1 MSLLIQRE
9 IYFMLR
15 ADIIKISPFFR
26 DNKQLVLEF
35 LGSQHF
41 SAKLIIFSEN
51 SGRIF
56 IDTLKSLFFG
66 EWNIDGLMQ

>member
-1 MSLLIQRE
+1 
-9 IYFMLR
+9 MLSTN
-15 ADIIKISPFFR
+15 IIKISLFFR

-56 IDTLKSLFFG
+56 IAALKSFFLG

>member
-1 MSLLIQRE
+1 
-9 IYFMLR
+9 MLSTN
-15 ADIIKISPFFR
+15 IIKISLFFR

-41 SAKLIIFSEN
+41 SAKLIIFREN

-56 IDTLKSLFFG
+56 IAALKSLFFG

>member
-1 MSLLIQRE
+1 
-9 IYFMLR
+9 MLR

-56 IDTLKSLFFG
+56 IAALNSLFFG

>member
-1 MSLLIQRE
+1 
-9 IYFMLR
+9 MLSTN
-15 ADIIKISPFFR
+15 IIKISLFFR

-35 LGSQHF
+35 LGNQHF

-56 IDTLKSLFFG
+56 IAALKSLFFG

>member
-1 MSLLIQRE
+1 MLTKRE
-9 IYFMLR
+9 IYFMLSTN
-15 ADIIKISPFFR
+15 IIKISLFFR

-56 IDTLKSLFFG
+56 IAALKSLFFG

>member
-1 MSLLIQRE
+1 
-9 IYFMLR
+9 MLSTN
-15 ADIIKISPFFR
+15 IIKISLFFR

-56 IDTLKSLFFG
+56 IAALKSLFFG

>member
-1 MSLLIQRE
+1 MLSTNIINISL
-9 IYFMLR
+9 
-15 ADIIKISPFFR
+15 FFR

-56 IDTLKSLFFG
+56 IAALKSLFFG
-66 EWNIDGLMQ
+66 EWNTDGLMQ